1 MAPTT
6 FKLFVVLGINSRANV
21 SSNTFS
27 LRNRLLIMII
37 GCVTLIWVASSLMV
51 WFDAREEL
59 EELFGKIID
68 KNISINKITH
78 EKNEIL
84 TDLLWGLIWPL
95 IIGLPI
101 LTVIIYGVV
110 YWASSSI
117 TKLQRAITQR
127 SPNSLE
133 KIEVSGLPKEISPLL
148 YELNNLLSKIKVSV
162 EHEKRFTADA
172 AHELRTP
179 LAAIK
184 AQAEVIRLEKV
195 IDPSAF
201 DNLIESCDR
210 SSRLIDQ
217 LLALSRVETSVN
229 SFEKDDLSI
238 SEFIAQQIAYA
249 YPQIEAKSQVIE
261 FNESG
266 QYQANANKTL
276 LEILFRNLLDNA
288 IRYSPQKGKINV
300 SVSKKDGHVFLSIED
315 SGTGLTQDQINKLGI
330 RFQRLGQ
337 VDSYGSG
344 LGWSIIQ
351 KICEVQNLKIQVA
364 RGQELMGQ
372 NMIKKRK
379 IGIK

>member
-6 FKLFVVLGINSRANV
+6 FKLFVVLGINSRTNV
-21 SSNTFS
+21 RTNTFS

-37 GCVTLIWVASSLMV
+37 GCVTFIWIAASLMV
-51 WFDAREEL
+51 WFDAKEEL
-59 EELFGKIID
+59 EELFRKIIE
-68 KNISINKITH
+68 KNISIGKITH

-117 TKLQRAITQR
+117 TKLQRAITER

-148 YELNNLLSKIKVSV
+148 NELNELLSKVKTSV

-184 AQAEVIRLEKV
+184 AQAEVISLEKV
-195 IDPSAF
+195 LEPAAF

-210 SSRLIDQ
+210 ASRLIEQ
-217 LLALSRVETSVN
+217 LLALSRVETSV
-229 SFEKDDLSI
+229 STFEKDDLNI
-238 SEFIAQQIAYA
+238 SEFIAQQIAYT
-249 YPQIEAKSQVIE
+249 YPQIEAKSQIIE
-261 FNESG
+261 FDDSE
-266 QYQANANKTL
+266 QHRVKVNKTL
-276 LEILFRNLLDNA
+276 LEVLFRNLLDNA
-288 IRYSPQKGKINV
+288 IRYSPHNGKINV

-364 RGQELMGQ
+364 RGQELMGLFVS
-372 NMIKKRK
+372 IRLS
-379 IGIK
+379 

>member
-1 MAPTT
+1 
-6 FKLFVVLGINSRANV
+6 
-21 SSNTFS
+21 
-27 LRNRLLIMII
+27 MII
-37 GCVTLIWVASSLMV
+37 GCVTFIWVAASLMV
-51 WFDAREEL
+51 WFDARDEL
-59 EELFGKIID
+59 EELFRKIIE

-84 TDLLWGLIWPL
+84 IDLLWGLIWPL

-101 LTVIIYGVV
+101 LTVIIYSVV

-117 TKLQRAITQR
+117 TKLQKAITER

-148 YELNNLLSKIKVSV
+148 HELNDLLSKVKTSV

-195 IDPSAF
+195 LEPAAF

-210 SSRLIDQ
+210 ASRLIEQ
-217 LLALSRVETSVN
+217 LLALSRVETSVIT
-229 SFEKDDLSI
+229 FEKDDLSI

-261 FNESG
+261 FDDSG
-266 QYQANANKTL
+266 QHRVKVNKSL

-300 SVSKKDGHVFLSIED
+300 SVSKKDGHVYLLIED
-315 SGTGLTQDQINKLGI
+315 SGAGLTQEQINKLGV

-351 KICEVQNLKIQVA
+351 KISEVEKIMIQVA
-364 RGQELMGQ
+364 QGGGLGGLFVSIRFS
-372 NMIKKRK
+372 
-379 IGIK
+379 

>member
-1 MAPTT
+1 MSA
-6 FKLFVVLGINSRANV
+6 
-21 SSNTFS
+21 NTFS

-37 GCVTLIWVASSLMV
+37 GCVTFIWVAASLII
-51 WFDAREEL
+51 WFDARQEL
-59 EELFGKIID
+59 EELFRKIIE
-68 KNISINKITH
+68 KNISIHKIAH

-84 TDLLWGLIWPL
+84 LDLLWGLIWPL
-95 IIGLPI
+95 IVGLPI

-117 TKLQRAITQR
+117 TQLQEAINER

-133 KIEVSGLPKEISPLL
+133 KIQISGLPKEISPLL
-148 YELNNLLSKIKVSV
+148 YELNNLLSKVKTSL

-195 IDPSAF
+195 LDPSAF

-210 SSRLIDQ
+210 AGRLIEQ

-229 SFEKDDLSI
+229 TFEKDDVDI
-238 SEFIAQQIAYA
+238 SEFIAQQIAYL
-249 YPQIEAKSQVIE
+249 YPQIEVKSQVIE
-261 FNESG
+261 FNASG
-266 QYQANANKTL
+266 QYQVKANKTL

-300 SVSKKDGHVFLSIED
+300 SLDEKDGHVYLSIED
-315 SGTGLTQDQINKLGI
+315 SGTGLMQDQINKLGV
-330 RFQRLGQ
+330 RFQRLGR

-344 LGWSIIQ
+344 LGWSII
-351 KICEVQNLKIQVA
+351 KKSAEVGGIAIQVS
-364 RGQELMGQ
+364 
-372 NMIKKRK
+372 NSKKLAGLLVSLRLS
-379 IGIK
+379 

>member
-1 MAPTT
+1 
-6 FKLFVVLGINSRANV
+6 
-21 SSNTFS
+21 
-27 LRNRLLIMII
+27 MII
-37 GCVTLIWVASSLMV
+37 GCVTFIWVAASLMV

-59 EELFGKIID
+59 EELFRKIIE

-117 TKLQRAITQR
+117 TKLQRAINER

-148 YELNNLLSKIKVSV
+148 HELNELLSKVKRSV

-184 AQAEVIRLEKV
+184 AQAEVMRLEKV
-195 IDPSAF
+195 FDRSAF

-217 LLALSRVETSVN
+217 LLTLSRVETSVN
-229 SFEKDDLSI
+229 SFEKNDLSI

-261 FNESG
+261 FDDSG
-266 QYQANANKTL
+266 QHRVKVNKTL

-300 SVSKKDGHVFLSIED
+300 SVNQKDGHLYLSIED
-315 SGTGLTQDQINKLGI
+315 SGAGLTQDQINKLGI

-337 VDSYGSG
+337 IDSYGSG
-344 LGWSIIQ
+344 LGWSIIK
-351 KICEVQNLKIQVA
+351 KISEVEHLMIQVA
-364 RGQELMGQ
+364 RGKELGGLFVS
-372 NMIKKRK
+372 IKFPDKFVV
-379 IGIK
+379 

>member
-1 MAPTT
+1 MAPTS
-6 FKLFVVLGINSRANV
+6 FKLFVVLGINSRTNV
-21 SSNTFS
+21 RANTFS

-37 GCVTLIWVASSLMV
+37 GCVSLIWIAASLMV

-59 EELFGKIID
+59 EELFRKIID

-84 TDLLWGLIWPL
+84 SDLLWGLIWPL

-101 LTVIIYGVV
+101 LAVIIYGVV

-117 TKLQRAITQR
+117 TKLQTAITER

-148 YELNNLLSKIKVSV
+148 HELNDLLSKVKISV

-184 AQAEVIRLEKV
+184 AQAEVIKLEKV
-195 IDPSAF
+195 FDPIAF

-249 YPQIEAKSQVIE
+249 YPQIEAKFQVIE
-261 FNESG
+261 FDDSG
-266 QYQANANKTL
+266 QHRVKVNKTL

-300 SVSKKDGHVFLSIED
+300 SVSQKEGHIYLSIED
-315 SGTGLTQDQINKLGI
+315 SGTGLSQDQINELGV

-337 VDSYGSG
+337 IDSYGSG
-344 LGWSIIQ
+344 LGWSIIK
-351 KICEVQNLKIQVA
+351 KIALVEGLRIHVSKGNNLTGLFVSVQFP
-364 RGQELMGQ
+364 
-372 NMIKKRK
+372 
-379 IGIK
+379 

>member
-1 MAPTT
+1 M
-6 FKLFVVLGINSRANV
+6 

-117 TKLQRAITQR
+117 TKLQRAINER

-148 YELNNLLSKIKVSV
+148 HELNELLSKVKTSV

-184 AQAEVIRLEKV
+184 AQAEVISLEKV
-195 IDPSAF
+195 LEPAAF

-210 SSRLIDQ
+210 ASRLIEQ
-217 LLALSRVETSVN
+217 LLALSRVETSV
-229 SFEKDDLSI
+229 STFEKDDLNI
-238 SEFIAQQIAYA
+238 SEFIAQQIAYT
-249 YPQIEAKSQVIE
+249 YPQIEAKSQIIE
-261 FNESG
+261 FDDSE
-266 QYQANANKTL
+266 QHRVKVNKTL

-288 IRYSPQKGKINV
+288 IRYSPHKGKINV

-364 RGQELMGQ
+364 RGQELMGLFVS
-372 NMIKKRK
+372 IRLS
-379 IGIK
+379 

>member
-1 MAPTT
+1 MA
-6 FKLFVVLGINSRANV
+6 LAINLRINV
-21 SSNTFS
+21 SAKTFS

-37 GCVTLIWVASSLMV
+37 GCVSFIWVAASLMV
-51 WFDAREEL
+51 WFDARDEL
-59 EELFGKIID
+59 EELFRKIIE

-84 TDLLWGLIWPL
+84 IDLLWGLIWPL
-95 IIGLPI
+95 IVGLPI
-101 LTVIIYGVV
+101 LTIIIFGVV
-110 YWASSSI
+110 HWASSSI
-117 TKLQRAITQR
+117 IKLQKAINQR
-127 SPNSLE
+127 SSDSLE

-148 YELNNLLSKIKVSV
+148 NELNGLLSKVKISV

-195 IDPSAF
+195 LEPSAF

-210 SSRLIDQ
+210 ASRLIEQ

-229 SFEKDDLSI
+229 FFEKDDVNV

-266 QYQANANKTL
+266 QYQIQANKTL

-288 IRYSPQKGKINV
+288 IRYSPQKGKIIV
-300 SVSKKDGHVFLSIED
+300 STNEKNGHVYLSIED
-315 SGTGLTQDQINKLGI
+315 AGPGLTEDQINELGV

-337 VDSYGSG
+337 IDSYGSG
-344 LGWSIIQ
+344 LGWSIIK
-351 KICEVQNLKIQVA
+351 KISEVENLSLQVSKSH
-364 RGQELMGQ
+364 ELSGLLVL
-372 NMIKKRK
+372 IKF
-379 IGIK
+379 

>member
-1 MAPTT
+1 M
-6 FKLFVVLGINSRANV
+6 RA
-21 SSNTFS
+21 NTFS

-37 GCVTLIWVASSLMV
+37 GCVSLIWIAASLMV

-59 EELFGKIID
+59 EELFRKIID

-84 TDLLWGLIWPL
+84 SDLLWGLIWPL

-101 LTVIIYGVV
+101 LAVIIYGVV

-117 TKLQRAITQR
+117 TKLQTAITER

-148 YELNNLLSKIKVSV
+148 HELNDLLSKVKISV

-184 AQAEVIRLEKV
+184 AQAEVIKLEKV
-195 IDPSAF
+195 FDPIAF

-249 YPQIEAKSQVIE
+249 YPQIEAKFQVIE
-261 FNESG
+261 FDDSG
-266 QYQANANKTL
+266 QHRVKVNKTL

-300 SVSKKDGHVFLSIED
+300 SVSQKEGHIYLSIED
-315 SGTGLTQDQINKLGI
+315 SGTGLSQDQINELGV

-337 VDSYGSG
+337 IDSYGSG
-344 LGWSIIQ
+344 LGWSIIK
-351 KICEVQNLKIQVA
+351 KIALVEGLRIHVSKGNNLTGLFVSVQFP
-364 RGQELMGQ
+364 
-372 NMIKKRK
+372 
-379 IGIK
+379 

>member
-1 MAPTT
+1 M
-6 FKLFVVLGINSRANV
+6 VLVINLRINV
-21 SSNTFS
+21 SANTFS

-37 GCVTLIWVASSLMV
+37 GCVTFIWVAASLMV

-59 EELFGKIID
+59 EELFGKIIE

-84 TDLLWGLIWPL
+84 IDLLWGLIWPL
-95 IIGLPI
+95 IVGLPI

-110 YWASSSI
+110 YWSSSTI
-117 TKLQRAITQR
+117 TKLQRAINER
-127 SPNSLE
+127 GPNSLDQ
-133 KIEVSGLPKEISPLL
+133 IQVSGLPKEISPLL
-148 YELNNLLSKIKVSV
+148 NELNGLLFKVKRSV

-195 IDPSAF
+195 LEPAAF

-210 SSRLIDQ
+210 ASRLIEQ

-229 SFEKDDLSI
+229 AFEKDDVNI
-238 SEFIAQQIAYA
+238 SEFIVQQIAYS
-249 YPQIEAKSQVIE
+249 YPQIEAKSQVVE

-266 QYQANANKTL
+266 QYQVKANKTL
-276 LEILFRNLLDNA
+276 LEILFRNILDNA
-288 IRYSPQKGKINV
+288 IRYSPKNGKIIV
-300 SVSKKDGHVFLSIED
+300 STNEKSGHVYLSIED
-315 SGTGLTQDQINKLGI
+315 AGPGLTEDQINELGV

-337 VDSYGSG
+337 IDSYGSG
-344 LGWSIIQ
+344 LGWSIIK
-351 KICEVQNLKIQVA
+351 KIAEVENLVIQVSKSH
-364 RGQELMGQ
+364 ELSGLLVS
-372 NMIKKRK
+372 IRF
-379 IGIK
+379 

>member
-1 MAPTT
+1 
-6 FKLFVVLGINSRANV
+6 VVLGINLKASVKA
-21 SSNTFS
+21 NTFS

-37 GCVTLIWVASSLMV
+37 GCVTFIWVAASLMV

-59 EELFGKIID
+59 EELFRKIIE
-68 KNISINKITH
+68 NNVSINKITH

-84 TDLLWGLIWPL
+84 VDLLWGLIWPL
-95 IIGLPI
+95 IIGLPV

-110 YWASSSI
+110 FWASSSI
-117 TKLQRAITQR
+117 TKLQRAITER
-127 SPNSLE
+127 SANSLE
-133 KIEVSGLPKEISPLL
+133 KIEVSGLPEEISPLL
-148 YELNNLLSKIKVSV
+148 NELNELLSKVKISV

-184 AQAEVIRLEKV
+184 AQAEVIRLERV
-195 IDPSAF
+195 SEPAAF

-210 SSRLIDQ
+210 ASRLIEQ
-217 LLALSRVETSVN
+217 LLALARVETSVN

-238 SEFIAQQIAYA
+238 SELIARQIAYA
-249 YPQIEAKSQVIE
+249 YPQIEAKSQTIE
-261 FNESG
+261 FDDKG
-266 QYQANANKTL
+266 QHRVKINKTL

-288 IRYSPQKGKINV
+288 IRYSPQKGKIIV
-300 SVSKKDGHVFLSIED
+300 SSSEKNGHVYLSIED
-315 SGTGLTQDQINKLGI
+315 SGAGLTKDQINKLGV

-351 KICEVQNLKIQVA
+351 KISEVEKLTIQVA
-364 RGQELMGQ
+364 RGAELGGLFIS
-372 NMIKKRK
+372 IKFA
-379 IGIK
+379 

>member
-1 MAPTT
+1 
-6 FKLFVVLGINSRANV
+6 
-21 SSNTFS
+21 
-27 LRNRLLIMII
+27 MII
-37 GCVTLIWVASSLMV
+37 GCVTFIWVAASLMV
-51 WFDAREEL
+51 WFDARDEL
-59 EELFGKIID
+59 EELFRKIIE

-117 TKLQRAITQR
+117 TKLQRAINER

-148 YELNNLLSKIKVSV
+148 YELNELLSKVKTSV

-184 AQAEVIRLEKV
+184 AQAEVISLEKV
-195 IDPSAF
+195 LEPAAF

-210 SSRLIDQ
+210 ASRLIEQ
-217 LLALSRVETSVN
+217 LLALSRVETSV
-229 SFEKDDLSI
+229 STFEKDDLNI
-238 SEFIAQQIAYA
+238 SEFIAQQIAYT
-249 YPQIEAKSQVIE
+249 YPQIEAKSQIIE
-261 FNESG
+261 FDDSE
-266 QYQANANKTL
+266 QHRVKVNKTL
-276 LEILFRNLLDNA
+276 LEVLFRNLLDNA
-288 IRYSPQKGKINV
+288 IRYSPHKGKINV

-364 RGQELMGQ
+364 RGQELMGLFVS
-372 NMIKKRK
+372 IRLS
-379 IGIK
+379 

>member
-1 MAPTT
+1 
-6 FKLFVVLGINSRANV
+6 
-21 SSNTFS
+21 
-27 LRNRLLIMII
+27 MII
-37 GCVTLIWVASSLMV
+37 GCVTLIWVATSLMV

-59 EELFGKIID
+59 EELFRKIID

-84 TDLLWGLIWPL
+84 SDLLWGLIWPL

-101 LTVIIYGVV
+101 LAVIIYGVV

-117 TKLQRAITQR
+117 TKLQTAITER

-133 KIEVSGLPKEISPLL
+133 KIEVTGLPKEISPLL
-148 YELNNLLSKIKVSV
+148 HELNDLLSKVKISV

-184 AQAEVIRLEKV
+184 AQAEVIKLEKV
-195 IDPSAF
+195 FDPTAF

-229 SFEKDDLSI
+229 SFEKDNLSI

-249 YPQIEAKSQVIE
+249 YPQIEAKFQVIE
-261 FNESG
+261 FDDSG
-266 QYQANANKTL
+266 QHRVKINKTL

-300 SVSKKDGHVFLSIED
+300 SVSQKDGHIYLSIED
-315 SGTGLTQDQINKLGI
+315 SGTGLSQDQINELGV

-337 VDSYGSG
+337 IDSYGSG
-344 LGWSIIQ
+344 LGWSIIK
-351 KICEVQNLKIQVA
+351 KIALVESLRIHVSKGNNLTGLFVSVQFP
-364 RGQELMGQ
+364 
-372 NMIKKRK
+372 
-379 IGIK
+379 

>member
-1 MAPTT
+1 
-6 FKLFVVLGINSRANV
+6 
-21 SSNTFS
+21 
-27 LRNRLLIMII
+27 MII
-37 GCVTLIWVASSLMV
+37 GCVTFIWVAASLMV

-59 EELFGKIID
+59 EELFRKIIEN
-68 KNISINKITH
+68 NISINKITH

-84 TDLLWGLIWPL
+84 VDLLWGLIWPL
-95 IIGLPI
+95 IIGLPV

-110 YWASSSI
+110 FWASSSI
-117 TKLQRAITQR
+117 TKLQRAITER

-133 KIEVSGLPKEISPLL
+133 KIEVSDLPKEISPLL
-148 YELNNLLSKIKVSV
+148 YELNNLLSKVKTSV

-195 IDPSAF
+195 LDPSAF

-210 SSRLIDQ
+210 ASRLIEQ

-229 SFEKDDLSI
+229 SFGKDDLNI

-261 FNESG
+261 FDDSG
-266 QYQANANKTL
+266 HHRVMANKTL
-276 LEILFRNLLDNA
+276 VEILFRNLLDNA
-288 IRYSPQKGKINV
+288 IRYSPKNGKINI
-300 SVSKKDGHVFLSIED
+300 SLNQKDGHVYLSIED
-315 SGTGLTQDQINKLGI
+315 SGTGLTQDQISKLGV
-330 RFQRLGQ
+330 RFQRLGR

-351 KICEVQNLKIQVA
+351 KISEVEKLTIQVA
-364 RGQELMGQ
+364 RGAELGGLYVS
-372 NMIKKRK
+372 IKFAN
-379 IGIK
+379 

>member
-1 MAPTT
+1 
-6 FKLFVVLGINSRANV
+6 
-21 SSNTFS
+21 
-27 LRNRLLIMII
+27 
-37 GCVTLIWVASSLMV
+37 
-51 WFDAREEL
+51 
-59 EELFGKIID
+59 
-68 KNISINKITH
+68 
-78 EKNEIL
+78 
-84 TDLLWGLIWPL
+84 LWGLIWPL

-101 LTVIIYGVV
+101 LTVIICGVV

-117 TKLQRAITQR
+117 TKLQRAITER

-148 YELNNLLSKIKVSV
+148 HELNELLSKVKISV

-195 IDPSAF
+195 LEPAAF

-210 SSRLIDQ
+210 ASRLIEQ
-217 LLALSRVETSVN
+217 LLALSRVETSV
-229 SFEKDDLSI
+229 STFEKDDLNI
-238 SEFIAQQIAYA
+238 SEFIAQQIAYI
-249 YPQIEAKSQVIE
+249 YPQIEAKSQIIE
-261 FNESG
+261 FDDSG
-266 QYQANANKTL
+266 QHQVKANKTL

-288 IRYSPQKGKINV
+288 IRYSPHKGKINV
-300 SVSKKDGHVFLSIED
+300 SISKKDGHVFLSIED

-351 KICEVQNLKIQVA
+351 KISEVQNLKIQVA
-364 RGQELMGQ
+364 RGQDLMGLFVS
-372 NMIKKRK
+372 IRLS
-379 IGIK
+379 

>member
-1 MAPTT
+1 
-6 FKLFVVLGINSRANV
+6 
-21 SSNTFS
+21 
-27 LRNRLLIMII
+27 MII
-37 GCVTLIWVASSLMV
+37 GCVTFIWVAASLMV

-59 EELFGKIID
+59 EELFRKIIE

-84 TDLLWGLIWPL
+84 IDLLWGLIWPL
-95 IIGLPI
+95 IVGLPI
-101 LTVIIYGVV
+101 LTVIIFGVV
-110 YWASSSI
+110 HWTSSSI
-117 TKLQRAITQR
+117 TKLQKAINER

-148 YELNNLLSKIKVSV
+148 NELNGLLSKVKISV

-195 IDPSAF
+195 PDPSTF

-210 SSRLIDQ
+210 ASRLIEQ

-229 SFEKDDLSI
+229 GFEKDDLNI
-238 SEFIAQQIAYA
+238 SEFIAKQIAYA
-249 YPQIEAKSQVIE
+249 YPQIESKSQVIE
-261 FNESG
+261 FNELG
-266 QYQANANKTL
+266 QYQVKVNKTL

-288 IRYSPQKGKINV
+288 IRYSPKKGKIIV
-300 SVSKKDGHVFLSIED
+300 SSCEKDGHFYLSIED
-315 SGTGLTQDQINKLGI
+315 SGAGLTQEQINELGV

-337 VDSYGSG
+337 IDSYGSG
-344 LGWSIIQ
+344 LGWSIIK
-351 KICEVQNLKIQVA
+351 KIAEVQNLKIQVA
-364 RGQELMGQ
+364 RGQELMGLSVS
-372 NMIKKRK
+372 IKF
-379 IGIK
+379 

>member
-1 MAPTT
+1 MA
-6 FKLFVVLGINSRANV
+6 LAINLKASV
-21 SSNTFS
+21 KESTFS

-37 GCVTLIWVASSLMV
+37 GCVTFIWVAASLMV
-51 WFDAREEL
+51 WFDARDEL
-59 EELFGKIID
+59 EELFRKIIE

-84 TDLLWGLIWPL
+84 IDLLWGLIWPL

-110 YWASSSI
+110 YLTSSSI
-117 TKLQRAITQR
+117 TKLQKAITDR

-148 YELNNLLSKIKVSV
+148 NELNSLLSRVKVSV

-195 IDPSAF
+195 LEPAAF

-210 SSRLIDQ
+210 ASRLIEQ
-217 LLALSRVETSVN
+217 LLALSRVETSV
-229 SFEKDDLSI
+229 STFEKDDLSI

-249 YPQIEAKSQVIE
+249 YPQIDAKSQVIE
-261 FNESG
+261 YDDSG
-266 QYQANANKTL
+266 KYRVRANKTL
-276 LEILFRNLLDNA
+276 LEILFRNILDNA
-288 IRYSPQKGKINV
+288 IRYSPPKGKINV
-300 SVSKKDGHVFLSIED
+300 SLNQKGSHVFLSIED
-315 SGTGLTQDQINKLGI
+315 SGPGLTQDQVNKLGI
-330 RFQRLGQ
+330 RFQRFGQ

-351 KICEVQNLKIQVA
+351 KISEVEGLDVHLSMSV
-364 RGQELMGQ
+364 ELSGLCVS
-372 NMIKKRK
+372 IRFS
-379 IGIK
+379 

>member
-1 MAPTT
+1 MAQTT
-6 FKLFVVLGINSRANV
+6 FKLFVALAINSKANV
-21 SSNTFS
+21 KTNTFS

-37 GCVTLIWVASSLMV
+37 GCVTFIWVAASLMV

-59 EELFGKIID
+59 EELFRKIIEN
-68 KNISINKITH
+68 NISINKITH

-84 TDLLWGLIWPL
+84 VDLLWGLIWPL
-95 IIGLPI
+95 IIGLPV

-110 YWASSSI
+110 FWASSSI
-117 TKLQRAITQR
+117 TKLQRAITER

-133 KIEVSGLPKEISPLL
+133 KIEVSDLPKEISPLL
-148 YELNNLLSKIKVSV
+148 YELNNLLSKVKTSV

-195 IDPSAF
+195 LDPSAF

-210 SSRLIDQ
+210 ASRLIEQ

-229 SFEKDDLSI
+229 SFGKDDLNI

-261 FNESG
+261 FDDSGHHRVMANE
-266 QYQANANKTL
+266 TL
-276 LEILFRNLLDNA
+276 VEILFRNLLDNA
-288 IRYSPQKGKINV
+288 IRYSPKNGKINI
-300 SVSKKDGHVFLSIED
+300 SLNQKDGHVYLSIED
-315 SGTGLTQDQINKLGI
+315 SGTGLTQDQISKLGV
-330 RFQRLGQ
+330 RFQRLGR

-351 KICEVQNLKIQVA
+351 KISEVEKLTIQVT
-364 RGQELMGQ
+364 RGVELGGLFIS
-372 NMIKKRK
+372 IKFA
-379 IGIK
+379 

>member
-1 MAPTT
+1 MKKT
-6 FKLFVVLGINSRANV
+6 KY
-21 SSNTFS
+21 
-27 LRNRLLIMII
+27 
-37 GCVTLIWVASSLMV
+37 
-51 WFDAREEL
+51 
-59 EELFGKIID
+59 
-68 KNISINKITH
+68 
-78 EKNEIL
+78 
-84 TDLLWGLIWPL
+84 WPL

-101 LTVIIYGVV
+101 LTVIICGVV

-117 TKLQRAITQR
+117 TKLQRAITER

-148 YELNNLLSKIKVSV
+148 HELNELLSKVKISV

-195 IDPSAF
+195 LEPAAF

-210 SSRLIDQ
+210 ASRLIEQ
-217 LLALSRVETSVN
+217 LLALSRVETSV
-229 SFEKDDLSI
+229 STFEKDDLNI
-238 SEFIAQQIAYA
+238 SEFIAQQIAYI
-249 YPQIEAKSQVIE
+249 YPQIEAKSQIIE
-261 FNESG
+261 FDDSG
-266 QYQANANKTL
+266 QHQVKANKTL

-288 IRYSPQKGKINV
+288 IRYSPHKGKINV
-300 SVSKKDGHVFLSIED
+300 SISKKDGHVFLSIED

-351 KICEVQNLKIQVA
+351 KISEVQNLKIQVA
-364 RGQELMGQ
+364 RGQDLMGLFVS
-372 NMIKKRK
+372 IRLS
-379 IGIK
+379 